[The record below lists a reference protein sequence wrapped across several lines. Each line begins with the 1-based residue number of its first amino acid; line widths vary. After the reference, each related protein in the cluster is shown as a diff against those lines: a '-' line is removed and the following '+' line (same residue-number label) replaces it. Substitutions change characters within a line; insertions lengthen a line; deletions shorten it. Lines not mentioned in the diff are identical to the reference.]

1 MAAIVTVIVGIV
13 GLIVGWLVSGYQ
25 NITEKLTEERRD
37 AYLKLLQHADSA
49 NDNPKADR
57 AELQQAAKDAELV
70 CSDQMLNSGRINGL
84 LNAVGS
90 KNWTV
95 ERARFF
101 KVARYESQKNSYW
114 GRRRR
119 RGDYLS
125 G

>member
-1 MAAIVTVIVGIV
+1 MAAIFTVIVGIV

-49 NDNPKADR
+49 NDNPEADR
-57 AELQQAAKDAELV
+57 AKLEQAAKKATFI
-70 CSDQMLNSGRINGL
+70 CSDEMLSAGRVNEL
-84 LNAVGS
+84 LKAVGS
-90 KNWTV
+90 DHWTG

>member
-25 NITEKLTEERRD
+25 NVTEKLTEERRS
-37 AYLKLLQHADSA
+37 AYLKLLRHADSA
-49 NDNPKADR
+49 NDNPEADR
-57 AELQQAAKDAELV
+57 AKLQQAAKAATFI
-70 CSDQMLNSGRINGL
+70 CSDQMLNSGRINEL

-90 KNWTV
+90 DRWAG

-101 KVARYESQKNSYW
+101 TVARYESQKNSYW

-119 RGDYLS
+119 RSDYRS